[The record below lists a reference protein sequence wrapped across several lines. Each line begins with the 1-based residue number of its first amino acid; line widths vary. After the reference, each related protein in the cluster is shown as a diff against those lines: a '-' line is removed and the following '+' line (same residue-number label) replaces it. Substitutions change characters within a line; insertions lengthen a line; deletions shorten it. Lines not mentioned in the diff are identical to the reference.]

1 MPKEEIDDSQ
11 TFRKLIQIGRVVYLN
26 EGPYRG
32 KLAVVVDIIDC
43 NKALIDGPCS
53 GVPRQAFKFSEM
65 FLTKYLLKINRSQR
79 SKILRNAWEAEQIN
93 EKFAASKWNQNLEK
107 EVVRS
112 NMTDFDR
119 YKLGR
124 ARQSRNRLLN
134 RVHNHI
140 RKQHFKALRVAKMK
154 KDKKS
159 K

>member
-1 MPKEEIDDSQ
+1 MPKE

>member
-1 MPKEEIDDSQ
+1 MPNCCSFLPQ

-43 NKALIDGPCS
+43 NK
-53 GVPRQAFKFSEM
+53 
-65 FLTKYLLKINRSQR
+65 
-79 SKILRNAWEAEQIN
+79 
-93 EKFAASKWNQNLEK
+93 
-107 EVVRS
+107 RS